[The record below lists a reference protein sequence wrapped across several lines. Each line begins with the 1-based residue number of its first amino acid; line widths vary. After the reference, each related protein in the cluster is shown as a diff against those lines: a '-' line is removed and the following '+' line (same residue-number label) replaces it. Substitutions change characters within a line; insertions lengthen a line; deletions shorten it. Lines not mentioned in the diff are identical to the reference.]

1 MRIRSRYRYIPD
13 KQINIVNYNRP
24 LPPLKIQELNEKT
37 FFNERDTENLEIR
50 DMLKALGIIELFG
63 TGIGEAKRVLD
74 ENGSPVLYYK
84 NFDMM
89 DNLTSVVIP
98 VNEEYAKIKNGTNP
112 EKMWGLRVKP

>member
-24 LPPLKIQELNEKT
+24 LPPLKIQDLNERT

-63 TGIGEAKRVLD
+63 TGIG
-74 ENGSPVLYYK
+74 
-84 NFDMM
+84 
-89 DNLTSVVIP
+89 
-98 VNEEYAKIKNGTNP
+98 
-112 EKMWGLRVKP
+112 